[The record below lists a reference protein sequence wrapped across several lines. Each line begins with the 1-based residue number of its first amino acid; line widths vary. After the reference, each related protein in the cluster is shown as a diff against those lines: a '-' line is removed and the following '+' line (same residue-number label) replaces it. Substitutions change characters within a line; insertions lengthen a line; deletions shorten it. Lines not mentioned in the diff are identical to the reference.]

1 MSQPTTMP
9 APQTDSL
16 DKVVGM
22 TSGYDRNQILLIS
35 KQIAKGANATELA
48 YFLNVCKSQQLNP
61 FNKEIWC
68 YKDHQSNLIIFTGRD
83 GMLAKAQNNPNFKGI
98 RSMEY
103 CVNDKVIE
111 IDIPN
116 GTIKHLFDPRTERG
130 EILGAYAIVY
140 RADGEP
146 TIEVADFKT
155 YDKGRH
161 TWKSHPRQMIKK
173 VAEASALKK
182 AFGLSG
188 IQMEHDFE
196 VRNDVAIPLQID
208 KEQITKEQL
217 STAYDAVYDRV
228 AEEDKP
234 SIERVIFNEET
245 ESYSKVMNL
254 LKSL

>member
-1 MSQPTTMP
+1 MP
-9 APQTDSL
+9 AAQTDSL

-83 GMLAKAQNNPNFKGI
+83 GMLAKAQKNPDFQGI

-103 CVNDKVIE
+103 CEKDETVE

-116 GTIKHLFDPRTERG
+116 GIINHKFDPRKERG
-130 EILGAYAIVY
+130 NILGAYAYVY
-140 RADGEP
+140 RSNGEP

-155 YDKGRH
+155 YNKGRH
-161 TWKSHPRQMIKK
+161 TWKSHPAQMIKK

-196 VRNDVAIPLQID
+196 VRNDVAIPLQVD
-208 KEQITKEQL
+208 KDRITKEDL
-217 STAYDAVYDRV
+217 SKAYDAVYDKIP
-228 AEEDKP
+228 EEQKP
-234 SIERVIFNEET
+234 AIERVIFEEET
-245 ESYSKVMNL
+245 ESYTKVLRTLNSF
-254 LKSL
+254 K